1 MDVIL
6 FGPPGAG
13 KGTQAGRISDVLSI
27 PHVSTGD
34 IFRYHLSQGTDLG
47 ALAKGYMDRGE
58 LVPDEVVFQL
68 VADRLTQSDAVN
80 GILFD
85 GFPRTV
91 QQAELLSDWLA
102 RNNRSGTIVINLE
115 VPEALLVSRLTGRRS
130 CGNKSCGAGYHL
142 IFKAPAVADVCD
154 VCGHQGLIQRE
165 DDSEWTV
172 RNRLEVYRAQTAPV
186 LAWMR
191 EHGTPVLDIDANQAI
206 DAVGNAIE
214 EGLKAL
220 RA

>member
-13 KGTQAGRISDVLSI
+13 KGTQAGRISDALSI

-34 IFRYHLSQGTDLG
+34 IFRYHLSQGTELG
-47 ALAKGYMDRGE
+47 TLARGYMDRGE

-68 VADRLTQSDAVN
+68 VVDRLSQPDALG

-91 QQAELLSDWLA
+91 QQAELLAGWLGKHE
-102 RNNRSGTIVINLE
+102 RGTGVVVNLE
-115 VPEALLVSRLTGRRS
+115 VPEAILKPRLTGRRT
-130 CGNKSCGAGYHL
+130 CENKSCGTGYHMV
-142 IFKAPAVADVCD
+142 FSPPATPGVCD
-154 VCGHQGLIQRE
+154 VCGGKLLHRK
-165 DDSEWTV
+165 DDNEETAL
-172 RNRLEVYRAQTAPV
+172 NRLEVYRSQTAPV
-186 LAWMR
+186 LAWLR
-191 EHGTPVLDIDANQAI
+191 QTETPILDIDGTLSI
-206 DAVGNAIE
+206 DAVGNAIQ

-220 RA
+220 SV